1 MNHLHTCISRHVIKN
16 SKNLL
21 PSNCVKNVLIDKLQF
36 NNLSTSVGTASVLS
50 NNLLANTNKSLEE
63 TNNSKSPLRIKR
75 HLHLPC
81 LRHSAIESDIKSR
94 PATNSIFHQMRTIH
108 RQQLF
113 SESIIL
119 YPQKT
124 SVRWFKSFHPLHVKI
139 VKSKVRQNLTFIYKL
154 KVEKLFLTCLR
165 IISYNLINL

>member
-81 LRHSAIESDIKSR
+81 LRDIAIESDIRSR
-94 PATNSIFHQMRTIH
+94 PATDSIFLQRRTIH

-113 SESIIL
+113 SGSIVL
-119 YPQKT
+119 HSKTT
-124 SVRWFKSFHPLHVKI
+124 SVRWFKSFQPLRVKI
-139 VKSKVRQNLTFIYKL
+139 VKSKVR
-154 KVEKLFLTCLR
+154 
-165 IISYNLINL
+165 

>member
-1 MNHLHTCISRHVIKN
+1 MNHLYNRFTRHVIKN
-16 SKNLL
+16 SKNLR
-21 PSNCVKNVLIDKLQF
+21 PTNCVKNILTNKFQF
-36 NNLSTSVGTASVLS
+36 NNFSTSVGTASILP

-94 PATNSIFHQMRTIH
+94 PAIDSIFHQMRTIH
-108 RQQLF
+108 RLQLF
-113 SESIIL
+113 SGSIIL
-119 YPQKT
+119 YPKTT
-124 SVRWFKSFHPLHVKI
+124 SVRWFKSFHPLRVKI

-154 KVEKLFLTCLR
+154 KLEKFLTWLR
-165 IISYNLINL
+165 IIGYNLINL